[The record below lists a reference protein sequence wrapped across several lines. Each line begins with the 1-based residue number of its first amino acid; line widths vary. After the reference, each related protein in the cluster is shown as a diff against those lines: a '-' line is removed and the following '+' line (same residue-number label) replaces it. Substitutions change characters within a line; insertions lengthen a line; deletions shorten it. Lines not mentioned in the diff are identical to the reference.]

1 MGSLR
6 LSFLGPPRI
15 ERDGQLLDT
24 DTRKATALLVY
35 LALTGE
41 RQSRDALA
49 ALLWPEFDDSRAKAA
64 LRRTLSALKSAVGAQ
79 ALYITREAIGLEAAG
94 VWCDVFEFRELLTGD
109 PGENELGSAVALY
122 RDDFLTGFSLRDSL
136 PFDDWQLLQAQS
148 LRRDLETALEALT
161 KLYIVTQAYDQALPL
176 AHRWLTLDPLREE
189 VHRYLMQ
196 LYAWLGQPN
205 AALRQYR
212 DCLRILEEELGVPPL
227 SETTALYEAIQH
239 DRLNRPPP
247 DAEVDVAPRVAAP
260 QQSTGPL
267 PLVGREAELATMQA
281 LYQQV
286 GPDGRFI
293 AVTGEPGIG
302 KTALAETFVT
312 GLPNAPRLTARCYEG
327 ENHLAYAPFVQA
339 IREGLRQPA
348 AAARLKDLSSSWLAE
363 AARLLPEVADQFPD
377 LPVAPP
383 LDWPGA
389 SGRFVEG
396 ISQVLLTLLDGSR
409 SGSQPG
415 ILWLDEAQWADA
427 ASLDLLSFLSRRW
440 QGRPYLLL
448 VCWRGGDL
456 ATDHRLRQLLAET
469 GRDGSGQGL
478 PLGRLDIDAVSQLVA
493 TAADAY
499 DLPTSANLV
508 DRLYRETEGLP
519 FLLTAYLQTLPQISS
534 EAETWRLPF
543 TARDLFLSHLAQA
556 GETEGQLL
564 QAAAVI
570 GRAFDHE
577 LLLAASG
584 RSEEES
590 LPALEGLLGRQLL
603 VEGQAGAFYD
613 FYHHKL
619 RELIYE
625 EMSLVRRRLLHRR
638 VARAMSAR
646 PAAKQSGEMAA
657 PIASHYQAAGLDEQ
671 AAVYFRQAG
680 DYACLLFAHRDALQH
695 YQSALALGHPEPGVL
710 RELCGDLHVRLGEY
724 TAALASY
731 EMAAADCP
739 PEQLARLE
747 HRIGRV
753 YYRRG
758 EWELA
763 EHHFEQAQRQWAR
776 DEDMARLFID
786 WSVTA
791 YRAGEMDKAISLA
804 SQAQSAAAAP
814 LVEAR
819 IENMLGVLARK
830 QGNLAR
836 AIDYFNRS
844 LDRAR
849 EHEILGVQITAANN
863 LALAETA
870 TGQHQLACDRLQ
882 KALQLCLT
890 YGDRHW
896 EAALRSNLADI
907 LHTLGKE
914 EESMAQF
921 KEAVTIYT
929 DIGQEI
935 GDARPEI
942 WKLTEW

>member
-1 MGSLR
+1 
-6 LSFLGPPRI
+6 
-15 ERDGQLLDT
+15 
-24 DTRKATALLVY
+24 
-35 LALTGE
+35 
-41 RQSRDALA
+41 
-49 ALLWPEFDDSRAKAA
+49 
-64 LRRTLSALKSAVGAQ
+64 
-79 ALYITREAIGLEAAG
+79 
-94 VWCDVFEFRELLTGD
+94 
-109 PGENELGSAVALY
+109 
-122 RDDFLTGFSLRDSL
+122 
-136 PFDDWQLLQAQS
+136 
-148 LRRDLETALEALT
+148 
-161 KLYIVTQAYDQALPL
+161 
-176 AHRWLTLDPLREE
+176 
-189 VHRYLMQ
+189 
-196 LYAWLGQPN
+196 
-205 AALRQYR
+205 
-212 DCLRILEEELGVPPL
+212 
-227 SETTALYEAIQH
+227 
-239 DRLNRPPP
+239 
-247 DAEVDVAPRVAAP
+247 
-260 QQSTGPL
+260 
-267 PLVGREAELATMQA
+267 
-281 LYQQV
+281 
-286 GPDGRFI
+286 
-293 AVTGEPGIG
+293 
-302 KTALAETFVT
+302 
-312 GLPNAPRLTARCYEG
+312 
-327 ENHLAYAPFVQA
+327 
-339 IREGLRQPA
+339 
-348 AAARLKDLSSSWLAE
+348 
-363 AARLLPEVADQFPD
+363 
-377 LPVAPP
+377 
-383 LDWPGA
+383 
-389 SGRFVEG
+389 
-396 ISQVLLTLLDGSR
+396 
-409 SGSQPG
+409 
-415 ILWLDEAQWADA
+415 
-427 ASLDLLSFLSRRW
+427 
-440 QGRPYLLL
+440 
-448 VCWRGGDL
+448 
-456 ATDHRLRQLLAET
+456 
-469 GRDGSGQGL
+469 
-478 PLGRLDIDAVSQLVA
+478 
-493 TAADAY
+493 
-499 DLPTSANLV
+499 
-508 DRLYRETEGLP
+508 
-519 FLLTAYLQTLPQISS
+519 
-534 EAETWRLPF
+534 
-543 TARDLFLSHLAQA
+543 
-556 GETEGQLL
+556 LL